1 MRSSNEIFDFYRE
14 TAIFTEDDYADFL
27 VIAQDTNLPED
38 GAMAVTGLTLA
49 LLERDWNREK
59 MLLLLRAFSCAS
71 SDMIRERI
79 VVGLLLL
86 SLKYNTIIRAD
97 LELQDIIQEV
107 LTDEPELS
115 FTALCN
121 IARTVQVK
129 YLEKF
134 NQQMAKDIMPLM
146 NQVGSDE
153 FYDVIRKHQGEME
166 RIARMHLDQN
176 FLVFKTAYYTDFF
189 RSKAAN
195 WFMPWTEEQLLN
207 LPEDEREQLQE
218 MINLWPMCDSDK
230 YALCYM
236 YKSFKSLIKSQLSVD
251 SLREVDINMQNKT
264 IVTNGYIQ
272 QLYRFFRLGGAN
284 MNSVIKPTGAG
295 IFDLAPHMRDLLVY
309 RLVVVG
315 TQAQESINKLLV

>member
-230 YALCYM
+230 YALLGM
-236 YKSFKSLIKSQLSVD
+236 SSVIRDTLKGQLQGDVLAQMGD
-251 SLREVDINMQNKT
+251 SLGHAT
-264 IVTNGYIQ
+264 IITNGYVQ
-272 QLYRFFRLGGAN
+272 QLYRYFRL
-284 MNSVIKPTGAG
+284 SSFTHSTP
-295 IFDLAPHMRDLLVY
+295 FDLVPYLRDTLIY

-315 TQAQESINKLLV
+315 ENAKKAINELLV